1 MFTGL
6 VDLATISNLKE
17 DQNGYQLCISA
28 PTLVGL
34 CKKGDSVAIDGVCLT
49 VVEHQEAQ
57 LVFYVSPETIK
68 RTALLNYKNEQ
79 AVNVELPL
87 RPTDRL
93 GGHYVL
99 GHVDCTGSVK
109 SIQATAT
116 SWFFTIEIPEPFIKY
131 VVYKGSIAVNGISL
145 TVNQIRDCEI
155 ELCII
160 PVTLEK
166 TNLSFLQTGSL
177 VNIEVDILAKYTANL
192 LPKHV

>member
-6 VDLATISNLKE
+6 VDVASISNLIV
-17 DQNGYQLCISA
+17 DQNGYQLTVNA
-28 PTLVGL
+28 PTLAGL
-34 CKKGDSVAIDGVCLT
+34 CKKGDSVAIDGICLT
-49 VVEHQEAQ
+49 VVEQRGVQ
-57 LVFYVSPETIK
+57 LLFYVSPETIQ
-68 RTALLNYKNEQ
+68 RTALLNYKNGQ
-79 AVNVELPL
+79 LVNVELPL
-87 RPTDRL
+87 CPTDRL

-99 GHVDCTGSVK
+99 GHVDCTGNVK

-145 TVNQIRDCEI
+145 TVNKIQNCEI

-166 TNLSFLQTGSL
+166 TNLSHLRLGDL

-192 LPKHV
+192 LSNHG

>member
-1 MFTGL
+1 
-6 VDLATISNLKE
+6 
-17 DQNGYQLCISA
+17 
-28 PTLVGL
+28 
-34 CKKGDSVAIDGVCLT
+34 
-49 VVEHQEAQ
+49 
-57 LVFYVSPETIK
+57 VFYVSPETIQ
-68 RTALLNYKNEQ
+68 RTALLNYKTGKT
-79 AVNVELPL
+79 VNIELPL

-99 GHVDCTGSVK
+99 GHVDCTGNVT

-145 TVNQIRDCEI
+145 TVNKIQAGEI

-166 TNLSFLQTGSL
+166 TNLSSLQIGDL

-192 LPKHV
+192 LPKHG

>member
-6 VDLATISNLKE
+6 VDLATISNFQE
-17 DQNGYQLCISA
+17 DQNGYKLCVGA
-28 PTLVGL
+28 PALDGL
-34 CKKGDSVAIDGVCLT
+34 CKKGDSVAIDGICLT
-49 VVEHQEAQ
+49 VVEQQASQ
-57 LVFYVSPETIK
+57 LVFYVSPETIQ
-68 RTALLNYKNEQ
+68 RTALLNYKTGKT
-79 AVNVELPL
+79 VNIELPL

-99 GHVDCTGSVK
+99 GHVDCTGNVT

-116 SWFFTIEIPEPFIKY
+116 SWFFTIEIPEPFIRY

-145 TVNQIRDCEI
+145 TVNKIQAGEI

-166 TNLSFLQTGSL
+166 TNLSSLQIGDL
-177 VNIEVDILAKYTANL
+177 VNIEVDILAKYTDNL
-192 LPKHV
+192 LPKHG